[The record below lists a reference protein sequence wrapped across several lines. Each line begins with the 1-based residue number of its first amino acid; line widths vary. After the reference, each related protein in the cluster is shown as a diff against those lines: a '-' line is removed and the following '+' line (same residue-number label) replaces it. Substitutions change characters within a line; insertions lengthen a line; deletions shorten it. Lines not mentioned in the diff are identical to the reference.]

1 MAKINAGMISGSLHN
16 VVMYELNGE
25 QVMRGKPG
33 PRSKRTVRRKRSE
46 KQWKQQA
53 RFTLANSMA
62 NNMKELLNE
71 TFEKKKGEIGK
82 CQAISYILTS
92 AIKGEYPKYEI
103 DFSNMLVAR
112 GRALKASGVEVN
124 SPAPDKLQF
133 TWEDNTGTNFSAA
146 QDQAI
151 LVAYSESWEDVFFT
165 LKGGQRKDCSGVLD
179 VPGCSGKE
187 LHVWISFRKKN
198 GETADSVYVGE
209 VTVA

>member
-1 MAKINAGMISGSLHN
+1 
-16 VVMYELNGE
+16 
-25 QVMRGKPG
+25 
-33 PRSKRTVRRKRSE
+33 
-46 KQWKQQA
+46 
-53 RFTLANSMA
+53 
-62 NNMKELLNE
+62 
-71 TFEKKKGEIGK
+71 
-82 CQAISYILTS
+82 
-92 AIKGEYPKYEI
+92 
-103 DFSNMLVAR
+103 
-112 GRALKASGVEVN
+112 LKASGVEVN

-133 TWEDNTGTNFSAA
+133 TWEDNTGTNFAAA